1 MKVKMT
7 PFDHLKNLHT
17 KKKNWDDFNDEEK
30 KIFNVFIINKAL
42 SFNPNYIDIVN
53 LIQKYSAGQITPKE
67 VFKIYFN
74 LLPSKFRFYKWIKGK
89 KEKENKKPT
98 VFLVQENPYI
108 NVLSA
113 QEYGDIVLLFESGQQ
128 IMFSPQPAIKKLRRK
143 LKDFDDNDY
152 LLMMGDPAAM
162 GIACCIASDMNRG
175 RFKILKWDKIQK
187 KYYSVS
193 ININEKGE
201 IDEQDKL

>member
-1 MKVKMT
+1 MSS
-7 PFDHLKNLHT
+7 F
-17 KKKNWDDFNDEEK
+17 
-30 KIFNVFIINKAL
+30 NKA
-42 SFNPNYIDIVN
+42 
-53 LIQKYSAGQITPKE
+53 KE
-67 VFKIYFN
+67 
-74 LLPSKFRFYKWIKGK
+74 PG
-89 KEKENKKPT
+89 KPT

-108 NVLSA
+108 NVLGA
-113 QEYGDIVLLFESGQQ
+113 ADYGDIVVLFESGQQ